1 MSMRALPYVPAILL
15 CGALLACGGKGGSD
29 HVPGPPIPV
38 PSFVCADSAPA
49 TDHVVMRCAQLVALD
64 IWRIDVVVG
73 VPTTPADINGFRFY
87 IEFDPLQLAFVS
99 GSAEEGN
106 LLNRDGEPVLFA
118 ASIDP
123 TDPGRLIVGINR
135 TMGAVTS
142 GIPGHDRIMSFC
154 LRTLTGMPFGPL
166 APAFTSARADDA
178 SLQTIPEIVFDDT
191 LRLSIE

>member
-29 HVPGPPIPV
+29 HVSVPPIPV
-38 PSFVCADSAPA
+38 PAFVCADSAPA
-49 TDHVVMRCAQLVALD
+49 TDHVVLRCAGKVAPD
-64 IWRIDVVVG
+64 VWRIDVVVG
-73 VPTTPADINGFRFY
+73 VPTTQADINGFRFY

-106 LLNRDGEPVLFA
+106 LVNRDGETVFA
-118 ASIDP
+118 AALDA

-142 GIPGHDRIMSFC
+142 GTPGHDRIMSFC
-154 LRTLTGMPFGPL
+154 LRALTGMPFGPV
-166 APAFTSARADDA
+166 APAFASAAAVDSSR
-178 SLQTIPEIVFDDT
+178 QVIPEILFDDT
-191 LRLSIE
+191 LFLAVE